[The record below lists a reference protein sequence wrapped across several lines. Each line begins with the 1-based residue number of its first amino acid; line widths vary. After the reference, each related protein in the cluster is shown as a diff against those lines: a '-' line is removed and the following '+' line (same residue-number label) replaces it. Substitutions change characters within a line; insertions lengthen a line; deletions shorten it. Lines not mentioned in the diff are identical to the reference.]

1 MGEETSILEL
11 SFQMGET
18 LLRSGAEISRVQ
30 ETMERVAAAYHA
42 EKIQRLCADKTPSL
56 PWGTEKGVEHSVELK
71 HIPSTTTHL
80 GRISAVNQLSRE
92 IAEGKHSVRS
102 PSGF

>member
-42 EKIQRLCADKTPSL
+42 EKLNVYVLTKAIFAV
-56 PWGTEKGVEHSVELK
+56 GTEKGV
-71 HIPSTTTHL
+71 
-80 GRISAVNQLSRE
+80 
-92 IAEGKHSVRS
+92 
-102 PSGF
+102 

>member
-30 ETMERVAAAYHA
+30 ETMERVAAA
-42 EKIQRLCADKTPSL
+42 
-56 PWGTEKGVEHSVELK
+56 
-71 HIPSTTTHL
+71 
-80 GRISAVNQLSRE
+80 
-92 IAEGKHSVRS
+92 
-102 PSGF
+102 